1 MASLETLLAVQGH
14 DTVLTQLLH
23 RRTHL
28 PEQAELAEVQR
39 QLAVLETAAAPTHA
53 AHDDLV
59 AREDALEAQVAAI
72 DTKIAQVSA
81 HMYSGT
87 VSVPRELQGMEADI
101 ASLRKRRSELEDTE
115 LGLMLEREPIDAQL
129 EVAAE
134 QRKSLDKRAGELL
147 TAIAEA
153 LVILDADANTH
164 VTQRAAEAAGIPADL
179 LSQYER
185 IRTRNNGV
193 GIARLEHGT
202 CMSCRLKL
210 SAMEM
215 DRIKSMGPN
224 DVALC
229 EECGAILFH

>member
-39 QLAVLETAAAPTHA
+39 QLAALEAAAAPTHA

-59 AREDALEAQVAAI
+59 AREDELEAQVAAI
-72 DTKIAQVSA
+72 DAKIASVSA

-129 EVAAE
+129 EVVAG
-134 QRKSLDKRAGELL
+134 QRQLHDKRAGELL

-153 LVILDADANTH
+153 LVILDADSATH
-164 VTQRAAEAAGIPADL
+164 ATQRAADAADIPADL
-179 LSQYER
+179 LAQYER
-185 IRTRNNGV
+185 IRNRNNGV

-215 DRIKSMGPN
+215 DRIKSLGAN